1 MDAALACLVWHSETV
16 PPCTVVP
23 QLGLFSLGPLV
34 AGLVSGR
41 KPTCIL
47 PLPLAVWPT
56 QPQSLCPSLGASHFP
71 LKFPEEKDW
80 LRPACAHSL

>member
-1 MDAALACLVWHSETV
+1 MDPALARLVWHSGTV

-47 PLPLAVWPT
+47 PLPLS
-56 QPQSLCPSLGASHFP
+56 QCGL
-71 LKFPEEKDW
+71 
-80 LRPACAHSL
+80 HSLSLSAPLWVHHTSP